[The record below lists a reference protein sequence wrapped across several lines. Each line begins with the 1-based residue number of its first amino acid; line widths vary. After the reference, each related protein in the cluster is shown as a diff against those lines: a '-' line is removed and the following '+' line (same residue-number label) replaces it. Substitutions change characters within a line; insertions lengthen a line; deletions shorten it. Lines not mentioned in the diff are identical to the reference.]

1 MYVFEHPLPAKLRRN
16 NDLMQYGLLDTRLT
30 LLNLYEFMFLN
41 TNLDERDSSM
51 LLRLWQLGSLM
62 SAQNLLSS
70 VEKYIGYGQVSEN
83 WQFPRVLSSYIIH
96 DIKFINYW
104 HVDKHVHSLFLSLS
118 LPTPLLEGLLEPRV
132 TKASKYHWE

>member
-1 MYVFEHPLPAKLRRN
+1 
-16 NDLMQYGLLDTRLT
+16 MQYGLLDTRLT

-83 WQFPRVLSSYIIH
+83 
-96 DIKFINYW
+96 
-104 HVDKHVHSLFLSLS
+104 
-118 LPTPLLEGLLEPRV
+118 
-132 TKASKYHWE
+132 